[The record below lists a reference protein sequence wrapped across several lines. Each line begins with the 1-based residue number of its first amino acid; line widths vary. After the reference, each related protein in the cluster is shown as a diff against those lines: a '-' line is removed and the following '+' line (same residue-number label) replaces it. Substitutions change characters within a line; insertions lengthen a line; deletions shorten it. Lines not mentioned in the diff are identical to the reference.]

1 MASLSAVAL
10 ALAVV
15 TVDLIFCGVCYYIV
29 GMYIELKDMM
39 KTIDAADDGKLM
51 REQDAYD
58 NNETN
63 RKYIIAKCV
72 NFHADILR

>member
-1 MASLSAVAL
+1 MASFSAVAL

-29 GMYIELKDMM
+29 GMYLELKDVM
-39 KTIDAADDGKLM
+39 KTIDDGILM
-51 REQDAYD
+51 REQNASYCD
-58 NNETN
+58 NDN
-63 RKYIIAKCV
+63 RKYIITKCV